1 MRIDEIVSH
10 VFTRAFMGYDIEQV
24 DVFLDEIIETL
35 ERYEAEKREML
46 AAMEY
51 LMKKLEHGQKVPLA
65 DMKKAIDSGIGQS
78 GSALTDGSSAREDE
92 QKPSARSINRGNGG
106 ANKPIRAPK
115 VNRVKREE
123 EAKAQII
130 EEAKAAI
137 PQVELTQEEADRRAK
152 RLSAAA
158 VNWLDELLINIA
170 EHESREN
177 DKVEPAPQTS
187 QSATESKTN
196 PNPTPQPAPIPTPAA
211 KPAPQPAPNPTLA
224 VKPAPQPAPNPTL
237 ATKPAPQASA
247 QAAPAPK
254 PQEPPQAAPLPK
266 PQEPPRPKPSEPAA
280 QQPVAQTQADDAATI
295 LQKIFQQADY
305 DDE

>member
-1 MRIDEIVSH
+1 MRIDEIVNH

-24 DVFLDEIIETL
+24 DVFLDEVIETL

-65 DMKKAIDSGIGQS
+65 DMKKANDSGLAQANN
-78 GSALTDGSSAREDE
+78 ALTDGSTAREDE
-92 QKPSARSINRGNGG
+92 QKPAARSINRGNGG

-115 VNRVKREE
+115 VNRVKRED

-152 RLSAAA
+152 RMSAAA

-170 EHESREN
+170 EHETQEN
-177 DKVEPAPQTS
+177 E
-187 QSATESKTN
+187 
-196 PNPTPQPAPIPTPAA
+196 
-211 KPAPQPAPNPTLA
+211 KPD
-224 VKPAPQPAPNPTL
+224 V
-237 ATKPAPQASA
+237 APQAEKPAEEPSA
-247 QAAPAPK
+247 TPESK
-254 PQEPPQAAPLPK
+254 P
-266 PQEPPRPKPSEPAA
+266 
-280 QQPVAQTQADDAATI
+280 
-295 LQKIFQQADY
+295 
-305 DDE
+305 

>member
-1 MRIDEIVSH
+1 MRIDEIVNH

-51 LMKKLEHGQKVPLA
+51 LMRKLEHGQKVPFA
-65 DMKKAIDSGIGQS
+65 DMKKEIDSGRRQGNA
-78 GSALTDGSSAREDE
+78 ALPGGELAQDE
-92 QKPSARSINRGNGG
+92 QKPAARSISRGNG

-137 PQVELTQEEADRRAK
+137 PQEELTQDEADRRAK
-152 RLSAAA
+152 RMSAAA

-170 EHESREN
+170 EHETRERETP
-177 DKVEPAPQTS
+177 DSAQQATQPAEEPKVESDANPQSTS
-187 QSATESKTN
+187 Q
-196 PNPTPQPAPIPTPAA
+196 PTPQPAPKATYSP
-211 KPAPQPAPNPTLA
+211 KPAPKATYTP
-224 VKPAPQPAPNPTL
+224 KPASQPTGQ
-237 ATKPAPQASA
+237 ATPV
-247 QAAPAPK
+247 PK
-254 PQEPPQAAPLPK
+254 PQEPLNPK
-266 PQEPPRPKPSEPAA
+266 LTESAA
-280 QQPVAQTQADDAATI
+280 QQPATQTQENDAASM
-295 LQKIFQQADY
+295 LQKIFQQADH

>member
-24 DVFLDEIIETL
+24 DVFLDEIIGTL

-65 DMKKAIDSGIGQS
+65 DMKKAIDSGIEQGN
-78 GSALTDGSSAREDE
+78 ALPDGAKAREDE
-92 QKPSARSINRGNGG
+92 QKPAARSITRGNG

-115 VNRVKREE
+115 VNHVMRED

-137 PQVELTQEEADRRAK
+137 PLEELTQEEADRRAK
-152 RLSAAA
+152 RMSAAA

-170 EHESREN
+170 EHETREGG
-177 DKVEPAPQTS
+177 KPASAPQATPAPQT
-187 QSATESKTN
+187 
-196 PNPTPQPAPIPTPAA
+196 
-211 KPAPQPAPNPTLA
+211 
-224 VKPAPQPAPNPTL
+224 
-237 ATKPAPQASA
+237 
-247 QAAPAPK
+247 PAPK
-254 PQEPPQAAPLPK
+254 PQEPQATPA
-266 PQEPPRPKPSEPAA
+266 EPAA
-280 QQPVAQTQADDAATI
+280 QRPEDDSAAV
-295 LQKIFQQADY
+295 LRKAFEQADY
-305 DDE
+305 IDE

>member
-1 MRIDEIVSH
+1 MRIDEIVNR

-65 DMKKAIDSGIGQS
+65 DMKKAIDSGIGQ
-78 GSALTDGSSAREDE
+78 GSTAVPDGEQSREDE
-92 QKPSARSINRGNGG
+92 QKPAARSITRGSGG
-106 ANKPIRAPK
+106 ASKPIRAPK

-137 PQVELTQEEADRRAK
+137 PLEELTQEEADRRAK
-152 RLSAAA
+152 RMSAAA

-170 EHESREN
+170 EHETQERE
-177 DKVEPAPQTS
+177 KPASAS
-187 QSATESKTN
+187 QQA
-196 PNPTPQPAPIPTPAA
+196 QPAAEPKAPPATVS
-211 KPAPQPAPNPTLA
+211 QPAPNPLEQPQS
-224 VKPAPQPAPNPTL
+224 KPTETSPQ
-237 ATKPAPQASA
+237 
-247 QAAPAPK
+247 
-254 PQEPPQAAPLPK
+254 
-266 PQEPPRPKPSEPAA
+266 
-280 QQPVAQTQADDAATI
+280 QQRSNT
-295 LQKIFQQADY
+295 
-305 DDE
+305 ESGRE

>member
-1 MRIDEIVSH
+1 MRIDEIVNH

-24 DVFLDEIIETL
+24 DVFLDEVIETL

-65 DMKKAIDSGIGQS
+65 DMKKAIDSGLAQANN
-78 GSALTDGSSAREDE
+78 ALTDGSTAREDE
-92 QKPSARSINRGNGG
+92 QKPAARSINRGNGG

-115 VNRVKREE
+115 VNRVKRED

-152 RLSAAA
+152 RMSAAA

-170 EHESREN
+170 EHETQEN
-177 DKVEPAPQTS
+177 EKPDVAPQAEKPAEEPSATPESKPQPAPQPKP
-187 QSATESKTN
+187 QPA
-196 PNPTPQPAPIPTPAA
+196 PQATPQPAPKATYTA
-211 KPAPQPAPNPTLA
+211 KPAPQAPAH
-224 VKPAPQPAPNPTL
+224 
-237 ATKPAPQASA
+237 
-247 QAAPAPK
+247 AAPAQK
-254 PQEPPQAAPLPK
+254 PQEQPQIK
-266 PQEPPRPKPSEPAA
+266 PVESLKQQEPAQRPDNDPAA
-280 QQPVAQTQADDAATI
+280 MLKKIFEQADET
-295 LQKIFQQADY
+295 Q
-305 DDE
+305 E

>member
-1 MRIDEIVSH
+1 MRIDEIVNH

-65 DMKKAIDSGIGQS
+65 DMKKAIDSGIEQGNI
-78 GSALTDGSSAREDE
+78 ALPGGANTREDD
-92 QKPSARSINRGNGG
+92 QKPAARSITRGNG

-137 PQVELTQEEADRRAK
+137 PLEELTQEEADRRAK
-152 RLSAAA
+152 RMSAAA

-170 EHESREN
+170 EHETQESE
-177 DKVEPAPQTS
+177 KPASAPQQT
-187 QSATESKTN
+187 QPATEPKTA
-196 PNPTPQPAPIPTPAA
+196 PTPVPQPTPKATYTPTPAT
-211 KPAPQPAPNPTLA
+211 QP
-224 VKPAPQPAPNPTL
+224 
-237 ATKPAPQASA
+237 
-247 QAAPAPK
+247 PAPK
-254 PQEPPQAAPLPK
+254 PQEQQAK
-266 PQEPPRPKPSEPAA
+266 PTEPTA
-280 QQPVAQTQADDAATI
+280 QQQQNDPATVLQKVFDQADH
-295 LQKIFQQADY
+295 AD
-305 DDE
+305 E